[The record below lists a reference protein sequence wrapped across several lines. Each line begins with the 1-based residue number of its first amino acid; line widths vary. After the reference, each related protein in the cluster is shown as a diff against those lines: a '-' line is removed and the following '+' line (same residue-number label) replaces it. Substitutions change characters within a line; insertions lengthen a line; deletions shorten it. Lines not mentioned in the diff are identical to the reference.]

1 MTPPDRPVILAAG
14 FESIRQEVA
23 PGTGAPPGRR
33 GQSDHGI
40 PEVHDRRK
48 GFRESLMRQDPEGY
62 ALSGEALAAMQPVD
76 TSRIEWRLLV
86 TGD

>member
-1 MTPPDRPVILAAG
+1 
-14 FESIRQEVA
+14 
-23 PGTGAPPGRR
+23 
-33 GQSDHGI
+33 
-40 PEVHDRRK
+40 
-48 GFRESLMRQDPEGY
+48 MRQDPEGY